1 MIKKLIL
8 PSIFISLLITSCK
21 NQVSK
26 SQNESSNI
34 FEKLEKVPDSV
45 KVGNITILNLFKNQI
60 LSHQSQYDSLRIVQ
74 KVYQPHKEL
83 WNNCYGM
90 IFGEE
95 NASKFNNSK
104 GMVDWNK
111 KLYPDNKDFFDNRTS
126 ELLNINLEKT
136 LKQNLQK
143 FEKLVPYPP
152 KAKISI
158 LFTPLQGI
166 GFGGCSAEEF
176 AFELNNK
183 EYNVNYTIE
192 KGIPHELNHL
202 AYEPFRTN
210 DSNKETALAQTID
223 EGLAC
228 YFTWIFFDK
237 KIAKNVAVENMSEKD
252 WAWYLTNEKKL
263 YQELEKY
270 FYDKSGNNP
279 LLRNE
284 KFKLFADAPKSLN
297 YWMGFRIIEK
307 YVEKHGKDSWKDIYK
322 MDSQIVFEKSGYADY
337 IKSLN

>member
-1 MIKKLIL
+1 MYKKLIL
-8 PSIFISLLITSCK
+8 SSLAFILFSNL
-21 NQVSK
+21 K
-26 SQNESSNI
+26 SQSSHSEKQSI
-34 FEKLEKVPDSV
+34 DQRLEKLPDSI
-45 KVGNITILNLFKNQI
+45 KVGEITILNLFKNQI
-60 LSHQSQYDSLRIVQ
+60 LAHKNSKYDSLAIVK
-74 KVYQPHKEL
+74 KVYEPHKQL

-90 IFGEE
+90 IFGDE
-95 NASKFNNSK
+95 NASKFNNPK
-104 GMVDWNK
+104 GMIEWNK
-111 KLYPDNKDFFDNRTS
+111 NLYPDNKEFFDNRVS
-126 ELLNINLEKT
+126 ELLKINLEKT

-143 FEKLVPYPP
+143 FEKLVPYKP
-152 KAKISI
+152 KAKVSI

-183 EYNVNYTIE
+183 EYDVNYTIE

-202 AYEPFRTN
+202 IYETFHQN

-223 EGLAC
+223 EGFAC

-237 KIAKNVAVENMSEKD
+237 KIAKNEAVENMSGKD
-252 WAWYLTNEKKL
+252 WSWYLFNEKKL

-284 KFKLFADAPKSLN
+284 KFKLFTDAPKSLN
-297 YWMGFRIIEK
+297 YWIGFRIIEK

-322 MDSQIVFEKSGYADY
+322 LDSQIVFEKSGYSDY
-337 IKSLN
+337 IKSLK

>member
-8 PSIFISLLITSCK
+8 PSIFISFLIISCK

-60 LSHQSQYDSLRIVQ
+60 LAHQSQYHSLRIVQ

-104 GMVDWNK
+104 GMIDWNK
-111 KLYPDNKDFFDNRTS
+111 KLYPDSKEFFDNRAS

-183 EYNVNYTIE
+183 EYNINYTIV

-202 AYEPFRTN
+202 VYEPFRTN

-223 EGLAC
+223 EGFAC

-237 KIAKNVAVENMSEKD
+237 KIAKNEAVENMSEKD

-322 MDSQIVFEKSGYADY
+322 MDSQIVFEKSGYANY
-337 IKSLN
+337 IKSLK

>member
-8 PSIFISLLITSCK
+8 PSIFILLLITSCK

-26 SQNESSNI
+26 SQNESNI

-45 KVGNITILNLFKNQI
+45 KVGDITILNLFKNQI
-60 LSHQSQYDSLRIVQ
+60 LAHQSQYDSLRIVQ
-74 KVYQPHKEL
+74 KIYQPHKKL

-95 NASKFNNSK
+95 NASKFNNPK
-104 GMVDWNK
+104 GMIEWNK
-111 KLYPDNKDFFDNRTS
+111 KLYPDNKGFFDNRVS
-126 ELLNINLEKT
+126 ELLKINLEKT

-143 FEKLVPYPP
+143 FKKLVPYQP

-166 GFGGCSAEEF
+166 GFGGCSTEEF

-183 EYNVNYTIE
+183 EYDVNYTIE

-202 AYEPFRTN
+202 VYEPFHTN

-223 EGLAC
+223 EGFAC

-237 KIAKNVAVENMSEKD
+237 KIAKNEAVENMTEKD
-252 WAWYLTNEKKL
+252 WNWYLANEKKL

-297 YWMGFRIIEK
+297 YWIGFRIIEK

-322 MDSQIVFEKSGYADY
+322 LDSQAVFDKSGYADY
-337 IKSLN
+337 IKSLK